1 MELWDGYTS
10 DYEKI
15 DGVVLVR
22 DDSAGI
28 PVGIYHLVCDILVRH
43 KDGTYLLMKR
53 DSRKTHGGMWEASA
67 GGAALQGEDP
77 IACATRELREETGI
91 LGKEFQEIGRD
102 RNEVAHSIF
111 VLYLCETEQ
120 DKDSVTLQEG
130 ETVDYKWVTFEEMIA
145 MPETELL
152 CKRIKKCIPGWA
164 APV

>member
-22 DDSAGI
+22 DDRAGI
-28 PVGIYHLVCDILVRH
+28 PEGIYHLVCDILVRH

-53 DSRKTHGGMWEASA
+53 DPRKTHGGMWEASA

-145 MPETELL
+145 MPETKLL